1 MSGSGKGKFVERRL
15 LTMDLV
21 QAEATVGTASRRIAS
36 AKPANSGVGVIH
48 CLVASAQSARQRLLA
63 QSAKQWGWETTV
75 CSDPTDA
82 QWTVARMCTQL
93 AFVDLEGEQGAGFQ
107 SLVRQLADQRQVL
120 LVVCGREQD
129 GAEEIWARQLGVW
142 FYLPGICDANTIG
155 LLCRDAR
162 TIVSKRMKASERD
175 LPSAAIT

>member
-1 MSGSGKGKFVERRL
+1 MIEERRL

-21 QAEATVGTASRRIAS
+21 QAEATVGTATRRTAS
-36 AKPANSGVGVIH
+36 VRPVAKGVGVLH
-48 CLVASAQSARQRLLA
+48 CLVASAQAARQRLLA

-75 CSDPTDA
+75 CGDPADA
-82 QWTVARMCTQL
+82 QHTVARMCTQL

-120 LVVCGREQD
+120 LVVCGNEQD
-129 GAEEIWARQLGVW
+129 GAEEVWARQLGVW
-142 FYLPGICDANTIG
+142 FYLPGISEGNTVG

-162 TIVSKRMKASERD
+162 TIVSER
-175 LPSAAIT
+175 LKSADRGRSVATS

>member
-1 MSGSGKGKFVERRL
+1 
-15 LTMDLV
+15 MDLV
-21 QAEATVGTASRRIAS
+21 QAEATVGTLKHRTASVRA
-36 AKPANSGVGVIH
+36 ATKGMGALH
-48 CLVASAQSARQRLLA
+48 CLVASAQTARQRLLA

-120 LVVCGREQD
+120 LVVCGNEQD
-129 GAEEIWARQLGVW
+129 GAEEVWARQLGVW
-142 FYLPGICDANTIG
+142 FYLPGICELSTLG

-162 TIVSKRMKASERD
+162 SIISQRMKAAEQEVS
-175 LPSAAIT
+175 SAVSKSTVSK